1 MTPGGQTRQ
10 RRIGLT
16 GGIAS
21 GKSSVGRWLEQQGI
35 PVLDA
40 DVYSHRALAAG
51 TEASRTVLTRYGAK
65 VASNASDGIDRA
77 ALGRIVFNDR
87 SERQWLEQLVHPL
100 VQQAFRSD
108 LSDHSEEP
116 VVVLMISLLFETGL
130 ERLCSE
136 TWVVSCSPK
145 QQLARLISR
154 DGLSELEAQ
163 SRISSQI
170 PLEQKEQM
178 ADHVIDNSQTQT
190 ELIRTLRKLNLRPN
204 M

>member
-1 MTPGGQTRQ
+1 MTPGEKTPQ

-40 DVYSHRALAAG
+40 DVYSHQALAAG
-51 TEASRTVLTRYGAK
+51 TKACRTVLNRYGAQ
-65 VASNASDGIDRA
+65 VTSSSSDGIDRA
-77 ALGRIVFNDR
+77 ALGRIVFSDR
-87 SERQWLEQLVHPL
+87 SERQWLEELVHPL
-100 VQQAFRSD
+100 VHQAFSSD
-108 LSDHSEEP
+108 LADHSEEP
-116 VVVLMISLLFETGL
+116 VVVLMIPLLFETGL

-136 TWVVSCSPK
+136 TWVVSCSPE
-145 QQLARLISR
+145 QQLARLIHR

-163 SRISSQI
+163 SRISAQI

-178 ADHVIDNSQTQT
+178 ADFVIDNSQTQF
-190 ELIRTLRKLNLRPN
+190 ELIRTLKKLNLRPS